1 MEDHRIEKRQF
12 DALHPRIS
20 REDIEGRYASK
31 TQSKL
36 EQTVTRAAEHVVERT
51 TNSVSDAKRRV
62 VFNTDQLYKDYTSY
76 VEESFMESENPTMK
90 TTSKG
95 NFEFDLK

>member
-1 MEDHRIEKRQF
+1 MYV
-12 DALHPRIS
+12 
-20 REDIEGRYASK
+20 EDIEGRYASK

-36 EQTVTRAAEHVVERT
+36 EQTVSRAAENIVERT

-76 VEESFMESENPTMK
+76 VEESFMDPDNTTMK

-95 NFEFDLK
+95 NLEFDLK